1 MRVIQGAA
9 VPAIEFFVLC
19 TSNCS
24 YIPLPANLLTIQLWY
39 TCTSASMGGAVLL
52 FISNTN
58 LRFFSV
64 VCINQ
69 SCCFSFSLHVEAGR
83 RGVPLFASTRVI
95 VYRSVSLQLGRAAPL
110 IIKHAVLF
118 LATANYNHNRFLHCW
133 QFTNPLWGIHQC
145 TSSHRFYS
153 MRS

>member
-19 TSNCS
+19 TSNYS
-24 YIPLPANLLTIQLWY
+24 YIPLTANLLTIQLWY
-39 TCTSASMGGAVLL
+39 TSASMGGLFRCLFQRPICVSSPLFASTRVAV
-52 FISNTN
+52 S
-58 LRFFSV
+58 RSA
-64 VCINQ
+64 
-69 SCCFSFSLHVEAGR
+69 SMGG
-83 RGVPLFASTRVI
+83 GVPLFATTRVI

-110 IIKHAVLF
+110 IIQHAVLF
-118 LATANYNHNRFLHCW
+118 LATANYNQHRFLHCW

-145 TSSHRFYS
+145 TMSSSHRFYS